1 VRLALVTWIFPPDI
15 GGPASHAADVRQEL
29 IQRGHQVVV
38 ITLGDG
44 NEIRQVDGVVRYPR
58 AWPLAMRLAAVAV
71 WLARHR
77 QRYDLVYASGMH
89 EAAVAGARLGG
100 RPAVLRV
107 VSDHVWER
115 ARRLGLTGKDF
126 PAFQVRGD
134 SSFRIGAMRWAR
146 DWALQ
151 HAQAVVTPSQHLAAA
166 ASRWVRGRA
175 PLLVVPNGVRP
186 QEQRS
191 AAFVGE
197 RPDAD
202 LLRAVAVGHLVPQK
216 RVGLIIEAAARVP
229 TTLLRVI
236 GEGPDRGRLEARA
249 RDLRVADRI
258 SFLGRL
264 DRADVLRELG
274 AADVLVMASE
284 HEGLPHAAIEALA
297 SGTPVVALA
306 VGGLPELVTDGANGI
321 LVDAGTPSA
330 LGEALARM
338 ASDPNLLE
346 KLRGSA
352 RRDASRW
359 SLERCVD
366 RLEDV
371 FLRALQERGS

>member
-1 VRLALVTWIFPPDI
+1 VRLALVTWIFPPDV

-29 IQRGHQVVV
+29 IRRGHQVVV

-44 NEIRQVDGVVRYPR
+44 NGIRQVDGVVRYPR
-58 AWPLAMRLAAVAV
+58 AWPLAMRLAAVAA

-89 EAAVAGARLGG
+89 EAAVAGA
-100 RPAVLRV
+100 
-107 VSDHVWER
+107 HVWER

-134 SSFRIGAMRWAR
+134 SGFRIGAMRWAR

-166 ASRWVRGRA
+166 AGRWVRGRA
-175 PLLVVPNGVRP
+175 PLVVVPNGVRL
-186 QEQRS
+186 QEERS

-197 RPDAD
+197 RPEAD

-249 RDLRVADRI
+249 RDLRVADRV

-284 HEGLPHAAIEALA
+284 HEGLPHAAIEALT